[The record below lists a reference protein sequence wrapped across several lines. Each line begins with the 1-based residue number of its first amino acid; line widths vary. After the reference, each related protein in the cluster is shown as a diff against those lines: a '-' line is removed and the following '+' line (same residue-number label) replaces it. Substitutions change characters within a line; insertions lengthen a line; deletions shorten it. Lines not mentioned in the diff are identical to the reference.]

1 MLGGVGVLWKV
12 RILRVGLLACRD
24 LTWLAEPLAAG
35 LNKALRALDFPPQA
49 FSDPKLARHGDSFQ
63 VHVNDPPAECLSF
76 ARRWLRIEDD
86 GVGSGGIAGWSRKRL
101 ISQNR
106 GRFGDMTW
114 KKAKREKSQKAY
126 NRYLGPDVLP
136 VRTPTKQDAEA
147 WRMRKVNGY
156 LYKQIA
162 WIQKRST
169 AAVRRSIDIV
179 ESYIRFGDGRTV
191 FVMPDSIKSER
202 TRLNALLMRIRGKS
216 YIEIAKELELANT
229 EQAKQMIKQAIEQL
243 PEPVKEEIRRVDL
256 ERLDQLY
263 DLAWQRA
270 QEGDVKA
277 MHACLAIIEKRW
289 KLFGLGDKEERAGE
303 KSVGSLLAKL
313 ATMSD
318 DQLLEL
324 AHKQRTVIESLNQQS
339 KEEAAKQ
346 LEQILNGE
354 DGVN

>member
-1 MLGGVGVLWKV
+1 M
-12 RILRVGLLACRD
+12 
-24 LTWLAEPLAAG
+24 T
-35 LNKALRALDFPPQA
+35 
-49 FSDPKLARHGDSFQ
+49 
-63 VHVNDPPAECLSF
+63 
-76 ARRWLRIEDD
+76 
-86 GVGSGGIAGWSRKRL
+86 SRK
-101 ISQNR
+101 
-106 GRFGDMTW
+106 T
-114 KKAKREKSQKAY
+114 KREKGQKAY

-303 KSVGSLLAKL
+303 EECW
-313 ATMSD
+313 
-318 DQLLEL
+318 EL
-324 AHKQRTVIESLNQQS
+324 AC
-339 KEEAAKQ
+339 EAGHDERRSAARACA
-346 LEQILNGE
+346 
-354 DGVN
+354 